1 MYLREGGRCRR
12 DACPEFIEGIVREML
27 TSPRVS
33 LEPVGFVDDDKM
45 KKGAVIHGIRVLGEV
60 TGNQCRV

>member
-1 MYLREGGRCRR
+1 VFLRRLRTSLCEGSV
-12 DACPEFIEGIVREML
+12 EGIVREML